1 MNKDKMLKI
10 SRDLINSFIEKND
23 VTLGIEHYFM
33 FSITKFLL
41 TKEQI
46 IKKNNSNKKIEF
58 DVTSEYLST
67 ILTQYHEISK
77 SLYYRVDGV
86 RTFDEVDDSVSLTNL
101 NEEMSN
107 DPKLIRLIKESV
119 WCIDKIRDS
128 LAHGKYDFNI
138 QEHKIII
145 DNEYD
150 TFDETGHIIHHSFKC
165 EVPPEILTLLGK
177 SYKNTYN
184 KYEDKTLT
192 LEYQKRHTGI
202 NDILKNKYSLTSN
215 NNETINTIKK
225 PSKKPLS
232 VMSEEIYV
240 HNAAAVK
247 VAETI
252 KTLGLKGEEND
263 ILTSILY
270 NHLLLLLSDETREY
284 NYDELLLL
292 NQNYSFL
299 ESKDSSNKEED
310 ITNTKGPIK
319 KSIKKFHKQYKK
331 LNEYEKV
338 RRCKELFKSMYSSL
352 KEQIGIRNKSV
363 IKRIRNSIMHGNIEI
378 DTTTGVIKL
387 FDRTDNT
394 TDTQVNQFECETDNY
409 GLLELIDELENKRTY
424 TLQMFMMEIDKL
436 LTSFN
441 WDSSSINEKLTD
453 IFLCLKTIDHNIN
466 LNTSMNDIMTKLN
479 ENDKLNDLKEQRE
492 QLLNVIRN
500 IKDKKEQEDVKVVEQ
515 NEDVKMS
522 M

>member
-10 SRDLINSFIEKND
+10 SRDLINSFVEKND

-58 DVTSEYLST
+58 DLTSEYLST
-67 ILTQYHEISK
+67 ILTQYREISK

-86 RTFDEVDDSVSLTNL
+86 RTFDEVDDSVSLINL

-107 DPKLIRLIKESV
+107 DPKLIRLIKESI

-145 DNEYD
+145 NNEYD
-150 TFDETGHIIHHSFKC
+150 TFDQNGNIIHHAFKC
-165 EVPPEILTLLGK
+165 EVPPEILAMLGK
-177 SYKNTYN
+177 SYKKSFD
-184 KYEDKTLT
+184 KYEDKTLA
-192 LEYQKRHTGI
+192 LEYQKRHNGI
-202 NDILKNKYSLTSN
+202 NNILKSKYSLTSKEN
-215 NNETINTIKK
+215 NSTNTIKK
-225 PSKKPLS
+225 QHRKALS

-240 HNAAAVK
+240 HNAAITK
-247 VAETI
+247 IAETI
-252 KTLGLKGEEND
+252 KTLGLKGEEDD
-263 ILTSILY
+263 IFTSLLY

-292 NQNYSFL
+292 NQNYTFL

-319 KSIKKFHKQYKK
+319 RAIKKFHKQYKK
-331 LNEYEKV
+331 LNEYEKTK
-338 RRCKELFKSMYSSL
+338 RCKELFKSMYSSL

-378 DTTTGVIKL
+378 DTANGTIKL

-394 TDTQVNQFECETDNY
+394 TDLQVNQFECETNNY

-441 WDSSSINEKLTD
+441 WDSSSINDKLTD
-453 IFLCLKTIDHNIN
+453 IFLCLKTVDHNIN
-466 LNTSMNDIMTKLN
+466 LNTSMNNIMTKLN

-500 IKDKKEQEDVKVVEQ
+500 IKDKKEQEE
-515 NEDVKMS
+515 S
-522 M
+522 MTL

>member
-77 SLYYRVDGV
+77 TLYYRVDGV

-107 DPKLIRLIKESV
+107 VPKLIRLIKESV

-145 DNEYD
+145 NNEYD
-150 TFDETGHIIHHSFKC
+150 TFDQNGKIIHHTFKC
-165 EVPPEILTLLGK
+165 EIPPEILTILGK
-177 SYKNTYN
+177 TYRNTYN
-184 KYEDKTLT
+184 KYEDKDLT
-192 LEYQKRHTGI
+192 LEYQKRHSGI
-202 NDILKNKYSLTSN
+202 NNILKNKYSLTPKEN
-215 NNETINTIKK
+215 NSINTIKK
-225 PSKKPLS
+225 PPRKSLS
-232 VMSEEIYV
+232 VISEEIYI
-240 HNAAAVK
+240 HNAGVTK
-247 VAETI
+247 VAETV
-252 KTLGLKGEEND
+252 KALGLKGEKND
-263 ILTSILY
+263 IFTSLLY

-292 NQNYSFL
+292 NQNYTFL

-319 KSIKKFHKQYKK
+319 RAIKKFHKQYKK
-331 LNEYEKV
+331 LNEFEKSK
-338 RRCKELFKSMYSSL
+338 RCKELFKSMYLSL
-352 KEQIGIRNKSV
+352 KEQFGIRNKNV

-378 DTTTGVIKL
+378 DTANGVIKL

-394 TDTQVNQFECETDNY
+394 ADSKVNQFECITDNY
-409 GLLELIDELENKRTY
+409 GLLSLIDELENKKTY
-424 TLQMFMMEIDKL
+424 TLQMFIIEIDKL
-436 LTSFN
+436 LTSFGLDN
-441 WDSSSINEKLTD
+441 NYIREKITEIL
-453 IFLCLKTIDHNIN
+453 LCLKTIDRNIN
-466 LNTSMNDIMTKLN
+466 LNTSMDDIMTKLN
-479 ENDKLNDLKEQRE
+479 ENDKLDDLKEQRK

-500 IKDKKEQEDVKVVEQ
+500 IKDKKEQEE
-515 NEDVKMS
+515 S
-522 M
+522 MTL

>member
-33 FSITKFLL
+33 FSVTKFLL

-46 IKKNNSNKKIEF
+46 IKKNNNGKKIEF
-58 DVTSEYLST
+58 DVTSKHLST
-67 ILTQYHEISK
+67 LLTQYHEISK
-77 SLYYRVDGV
+77 SLYYKVDGV
-86 RTFDEVDDSVSLTNL
+86 RTFNEVDDSVSLINL

-150 TFDETGHIIHHSFKC
+150 TFDQNGNIIHHSFKC

-299 ESKDSSNKEED
+299 ESKDSTNKEED

-466 LNTSMNDIMTKLN
+466 LNTSMNDIMIKLN

-500 IKDKKEQEDVKVVEQ
+500 IKDKKEREDVKVVEQ

>member
-86 RTFDEVDDSVSLTNL
+86 RTFDEVDDSVSLINL

-145 DNEYD
+145 NNEYD
-150 TFDETGHIIHHSFKC
+150 TFDQNGKIIHHTFKC
-165 EVPPEILTLLGK
+165 EIPPEILTILGK
-177 SYKNTYN
+177 TYRNTYN
-184 KYEDKTLT
+184 KYEDKDLT
-192 LEYQKRHTGI
+192 LEYQKRHSGI
-202 NDILKNKYSLTSN
+202 NNILKNKYSLTPKEN
-215 NNETINTIKK
+215 NSINTIKK
-225 PSKKPLS
+225 PPRKSLS
-232 VMSEEIYV
+232 VISEEIYI
-240 HNAAAVK
+240 HNAGVTK
-247 VAETI
+247 VAETV
-252 KTLGLKGEEND
+252 KALGLKGEKND
-263 ILTSILY
+263 IFTSLLY

-292 NQNYSFL
+292 NQNY
-299 ESKDSSNKEED
+299 
-310 ITNTKGPIK
+310 
-319 KSIKKFHKQYKK
+319 
-331 LNEYEKV
+331 
-338 RRCKELFKSMYSSL
+338 
-352 KEQIGIRNKSV
+352 
-363 IKRIRNSIMHGNIEI
+363 
-378 DTTTGVIKL
+378 
-387 FDRTDNT
+387 
-394 TDTQVNQFECETDNY
+394 
-409 GLLELIDELENKRTY
+409 
-424 TLQMFMMEIDKL
+424 
-436 LTSFN
+436 TS
-441 WDSSSINEKLTD
+441 
-453 IFLCLKTIDHNIN
+453 
-466 LNTSMNDIMTKLN
+466 
-479 ENDKLNDLKEQRE
+479 
-492 QLLNVIRN
+492 
-500 IKDKKEQEDVKVVEQ
+500 
-515 NEDVKMS
+515 
-522 M
+522 

>member
-1 MNKDKMLKI
+1 MLKI
-10 SRDLINSFIEKND
+10 SRDLINSFTEKND
-23 VTLGIEHYFM
+23 VTLGMEHYFM

-46 IKKNNSNKKIEF
+46 IKKNNNNKTIEF

-67 ILTQYHEISK
+67 ILTQYREISK
-77 SLYYRVDGV
+77 SLYYRVDGI
-86 RTFDEVDDSVSLTNL
+86 RTFDEVDNSVSLINL

-145 DNEYD
+145 NNEYD
-150 TFDETGHIIHHSFKC
+150 TFDQNGNIIHHAFKC
-165 EVPPEILTLLGK
+165 EVPPEILAMLGK
-177 SYKNTYN
+177 SYKKEFDTY
-184 KYEDKTLT
+184 KDETLT
-192 LEYQKRHTGI
+192 LEYQKRHNGI
-202 NDILKNKYSLTSN
+202 NNILKSKYSLIQN
-215 NNETINTIKK
+215 NNTTINELKK
-225 PSKKPLS
+225 PPRKPLS

-240 HNAAAVK
+240 HNAAITK
-247 VAETI
+247 IAETV
-252 KTLGLKGEEND
+252 KALGLKGKEND
-263 ILTSILY
+263 IFTSLLY

-292 NQNYSFL
+292 NQNYTFL

-319 KSIKKFHKQYKK
+319 RIIKKFNKQYKK

-338 RRCKELFKSMYSSL
+338 KRCKELFKSMYSSL
-352 KEQIGIRNKSV
+352 KEQIGIRNKNV

-378 DTTTGVIKL
+378 DTANGTIKL

-394 TDTQVNQFECETDNY
+394 TDSQVNQFECETDNY
-409 GLLELIDELENKRTY
+409 SLLELIDELENKRTY

-441 WDSSSINEKLTD
+441 WDSSSINDKLTD

-466 LNTSMNDIMTKLN
+466 LNTSMDNIMTKLN

-500 IKDKKEQEDVKVVEQ
+500 IKDKKEQEE
-515 NEDVKMS
+515 S
-522 M
+522 MTL

>member
-77 SLYYRVDGV
+77 SLYYKVDGV
-86 RTFDEVDDSVSLTNL
+86 RTFNEVDDSVSLINL

-299 ESKDSSNKEED
+299 ESKDSTNKEED

-500 IKDKKEQEDVKVVEQ
+500 IKDKKEQEE
-515 NEDVKMS
+515 S
-522 M
+522 ITL

>member
-58 DVTSEYLST
+58 DVTSKYLST

-101 NEEMSN
+101 NEEMSSV
-107 DPKLIRLIKESV
+107 PKLIRLIKESV